1 MIITGLLIPMAGIIL
16 GSAIVFFTR
25 HQMSELL
32 QKILFGFA
40 AGVMMAA
47 AVWSLL
53 LPSIEMC
60 DDLGKWA
67 TVPSAL
73 GFMLGIVFL
82 LLIDIITPHL
92 HFGTTKPEGPR
103 SRLSRTTMLLLA
115 VSIHHLPEGMA
126 VGVVL
131 AGAEH
136 AETGITSMSA
146 LIVAAGIA
154 IQNVPEGAIVSI
166 PMRAAGKSRWKSF
179 TLGCL
184 SGAIQP
190 IGAIAVILLST
201 ASIPLLPYMLS
212 FAAGAMLYV
221 VVEELIP
228 EASSGTHTNLST
240 IGFATGFV
248 LMMMFDTIMA

>member
-32 QKILFGFA
+32 QKTLFGFA

-47 AVWSLL
+47 ALWSLL

-73 GFMLGIVFL
+73 GFMLGIGFL

-136 AETGITSMSA
+136 TETGITSMSA

-154 IQNVPEGAIVSI
+154 IQNVPEGAIISI

>member
-32 QKILFGFA
+32 QKTLFGFA

-73 GFMLGIVFL
+73 GFMLGIGFL

-92 HFGTTKPEGPR
+92 RFGTTKPEGPR

>member
-73 GFMLGIVFL
+73 GFMLGIGFL
-82 LLIDIITPHL
+82 LLIDMITPHL

>member
-25 HQMSELL
+25 QQMSELL
-32 QKILFGFA
+32 QKTLFGFA

-60 DDLGKWA
+60 DDMGKWA
-67 TVPSAL
+67 TAPAAI
-73 GFMLGIVFL
+73 GFILGIGFL
-82 LLIDIITPHL
+82 LLIDMITPHL

-103 SRLSRTTMLLLA
+103 SKLSRTTMLLLA

-179 TLGCL
+179 ALGCL

-190 IGAIAVILLST
+190 IGAIAVILLSA

-228 EASSGTHTNLST
+228 EASSGSHTNMST
-240 IGFATGFV
+240 IGFAIGFV
-248 LMMMFDTIMA
+248 LMMMFDTVMA

>member
-32 QKILFGFA
+32 QKTLFGFA

-60 DDLGKWA
+60 NDLGKWA

-73 GFMLGIVFL
+73 GFMLGIGFL
-82 LLIDIITPHL
+82 LLIDMITPHI

-136 AETGITSMSA
+136 TETGITSMSA

>member
-32 QKILFGFA
+32 QKTLFGFA

-73 GFMLGIVFL
+73 CFMLGIGFL

>member
-32 QKILFGFA
+32 QKTLFGFA

-53 LPSIEMC
+53 LPSREMC

-73 GFMLGIVFL
+73 GFMLGIGFL
-82 LLIDIITPHL
+82 LLIDMITPHL

-190 IGAIAVILLST
+190 IGAITVILLST

>member
-25 HQMSELL
+25 HQMSEQL
-32 QKILFGFA
+32 QKTLFGFA

-73 GFMLGIVFL
+73 GFMLGIGFL

-190 IGAIAVILLST
+190 IGAITVILLST

>member
-32 QKILFGFA
+32 QKTLFGFA

-73 GFMLGIVFL
+73 GFMLGIGFL

-126 VGVVL
+126 VGVVR

-136 AETGITSMSA
+136 AETGSTSMSA

>member
-32 QKILFGFA
+32 QKTLFGFA

-73 GFMLGIVFL
+73 GFMLGIGFL

-103 SRLSRTTMLLLA
+103 SKLSRTTMLLLA

-136 AETGITSMSA
+136 TETGITSMSA

>member
-32 QKILFGFA
+32 QKTLFGFA

-73 GFMLGIVFL
+73 GFMLGIGFL

-190 IGAIAVILLST
+190 IGAISVILLST